1 MEKDEKEASLPVRMG
16 AQSEGGTN
24 QRAGG
29 GSGVLVARSGRGRR
43 WGLVG
48 EGRGNGPRS
57 WRQKSGSLSL

>member
-29 GSGVLVARSGRGRR
+29 GSGVLVARSG
-43 WGLVG
+43 
-48 EGRGNGPRS
+48 
-57 WRQKSGSLSL
+57 